1 LILFEYIRWRNFLS
15 TGNAFTEINLSQNRS
30 TLIVGENGAGKSTI
44 LDALTFALYG
54 KPFRK
59 VNKPLLVN
67 AINQKNLE
75 VEVQFRIGKRKYLVR
90 RGIKPSIFEIYQD
103 DVLINQDADS
113 KEYQEVFEKNIL
125 KLNHKSFSQI
135 VILGSASFVPFMQLS
150 AAHRREVIEDLLD
163 IQVFS
168 TMNGLLKERVQDN
181 KDKISKADF
190 NTKLYGEKIEMLNK
204 HINAL
209 KQNTDLIIQQKRNKI
224 VEVQSDIDKANGE
237 INVKK
242 EELDNLYKQVADSDK
257 IRKKSKK
264 LVTLSDQLEVKI
276 ERVKEE
282 IKFFNSN
289 DNCPTCKQ
297 GIEHDHKGNIDVKN
311 NNTLKELTD
320 GKKQLDKEIVTINE
334 RLIVISQKEVEIS
347 LVNQHITGQQILVGL
362 NLKHL
367 QDLNDEIVSLQN
379 EDSSLHF
386 NSDELKQLKH
396 DLKESI
402 ASRESLGDEK
412 LVLDV
417 AQILLKDTGIKT
429 KIIKQY
435 IPIINKLI
443 NKYLAAMDFFVNFEL
458 NENFEEKIRS
468 RHRDEFS
475 YESFSEG
482 EKLRIDLSLLFT
494 WRAVAKLRNSAST
507 NLLIMDEVFD
517 SSLDASGTDEFLK
530 LLKGLANDTNV
541 FIISH
546 KGDTLFDKFD
556 NIIRFEKVKNFS
568 RVSL

>member
-1 LILFEYIRWRNFLS
+1 MIFFEYIRWRNFLS

-59 VNKPLLVN
+59 VNKPLLIN

-90 RGIKPSIFEIYQD
+90 RGIKPNIFEIYQD
-103 DVLINQDADS
+103 DILINQDADS
-113 KEYQEVFEKNIL
+113 KEYQELFERNIL

-150 AAHRREVIEDLLD
+150 AANRREVIEDLLD

-168 TMNGLLKERVQDN
+168 TMNGLLKERIQDN
-181 KDKISKADF
+181 KDKINKADF
-190 NTKLYGEKIEMLNK
+190 NIKLFGEKIEMFNK
-204 HINAL
+204 HINAMKL
-209 KQNTDLIIQQKRNKI
+209 NNDTVIQHKRAKI
-224 VEVQSDIDKANGE
+224 DE
-237 INVKK
+237 IN
-242 EELDNLYKQVADSDK
+242 EEIKTATTYIETNKNVLNNLYSLTADADK

-264 LVTLSDQLEVKI
+264 LVTLGDQLEVKI
-276 ERVKEE
+276 DRIKDE
-282 IKFFNSN
+282 INFFLTN

-297 GIEHDHKGNIDVKN
+297 GIEHDHRNSIDDKN
-311 NNTLKELTD
+311 KESLKELVD
-320 GKKQLDKEIVTINE
+320 GKKKIDEELVKLNNKLTDIMLKEA
-334 RLIVISQKEVEIS
+334 EIS
-347 LVNQHITGQQILVGL
+347 KINQEVSGQQIYISLK
-362 NLKHL
+362 LKHI
-367 QDLNDEIVSLQN
+367 QELNEEIVALQQ
-379 EDSSLHF
+379 DSGINDRSA
-386 NSDELKQLKH
+386 DELRQLKYE
-396 DLKESI
+396 LKASI
-402 ASRESLGDEK
+402 AERESLGDEK
-412 LVLDV
+412 SVLDV
-417 AQILLKDTGIKT
+417 AQVLLKDTGIKT

-443 NKYLAAMDFFVNFEL
+443 NKYLAAMDFFVNFQL
-458 NENFEEKIRS
+458 NESFEEKIRS

-530 LLKGLANDTNV
+530 LLGGLTNDTNV

-556 NIIRFEKVKNFS
+556 NIIKFEKVKNFS
-568 RVSL
+568 RISA